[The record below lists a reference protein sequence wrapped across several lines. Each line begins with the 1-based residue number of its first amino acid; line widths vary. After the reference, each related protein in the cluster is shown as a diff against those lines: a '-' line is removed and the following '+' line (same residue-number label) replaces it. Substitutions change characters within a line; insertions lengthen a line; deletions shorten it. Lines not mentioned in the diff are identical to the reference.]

1 MTNQV
6 NPISIG
12 ERNLSCPVSGIV
24 ALQQSVDKNP
34 LICTPDTSVRDV
46 LNRMNQGSDSCAAGS
61 EPLEAKAPQ
70 RANYV
75 LIMVQQQ
82 LLGIFTERDVVKL
95 SAQEID
101 FDAVQIADVMTRNL
115 ITLPASELKDAF
127 NVLSLFRQH
136 HIRHV
141 PILDDQAHVTGVI
154 TTEGLRQSL
163 QPSTLM
169 KMRAV
174 HEVMNAQPITASPS
188 TSVMEVAEIMATHQI
203 SCVVI
208 VQTDVQDADS
218 ILYPIGIITERDI
231 VQYQTLELDLKS
243 LQAQAAMSSPLECLT
258 IEDTLWHA
266 QQFMQKLHVRRLV
279 VTDTAG
285 QLTGV
290 LTQSNMLSVL
300 NGSDMYTTLE
310 ILQDQVDQ
318 LQNERIQL
326 LQALNSTLEHQVEA
340 DAVMLQ
346 SCQTHFE
353 STFEQAAV
361 GIAHVSL
368 QGRFR
373 AVNQRFCELL
383 KYSQSELLQLSF
395 LDITHVDDREE
406 DQQLVQQ
413 LILSQKSSFSREKR
427 YLCQDF
433 SIFWGKVTVSL
444 ATSAPGEPGYFIAVV
459 EDISDRKHTEL
470 ALQQLN
476 QELEERVKFSTAAF
490 QASEHRYRSLFE
502 SAPDLLFVLN
512 KQGVIQQVN
521 MAVLERSGYAEA
533 ELLNRSLSQF
543 WVTAP
548 PLTDAQLLQI
558 LLKEGHW
565 RYTLEFRCRDGS
577 PLFVDCAYSMIT
589 DEIGVSPHILVIQR
603 DISEQTQV
611 KTALIVSE
619 ARYRSLYE
627 NTPIMLHS
635 IDQDGRMVSVSNTW
649 LTQMGYDRSE
659 VLGRASTDFLTSA
672 SQHYARDFVL
682 PQYFQTG
689 ACRDI
694 PYQWVKKNGELID
707 VLLSAIAERDTS
719 GNIIRTLAVSVDVT
733 ERNRIEVA
741 LSESE
746 ERFRLA
752 FEQAAIGMA
761 LISPAGQWLKANESL
776 CKIVGYSE
784 AELLSMTF
792 QDITHPDDVAL
803 DLKSAEQLLTG
814 EINNYHTEKRYIHK
828 QGHDVWILLSASL
841 VCQDNGLPLHFI
853 TQIQNISARK
863 VSEQQLS
870 ESLAEKSVM
879 LQEIHHRVKNN
890 LQVICSLLN
899 LQTQAN
905 PDTNIAEV
913 MQESQNRVKSMAL
926 VHENLYQSKNLSKIN
941 LETYVKEL
949 TNNLLRSY
957 RSRVSLTQINITIDN
972 IYLDID
978 TAVPCG
984 LIINE
989 LVSNALKHAFPEQS
1003 SGIITIHIQEPS
1015 NSELTLTVADNGRGM
1030 SEQVSFNNTQT
1041 LGLRMVKTLTR
1052 QISGTITI
1060 NRDSGTSFQIC
1071 FQQPAAVPAKSTSA

>member
-6 NPISIG
+6 NPISMG
-12 ERNLSCPVSGIV
+12 ERNLSCPVSGVV
-24 ALQQSVDKNP
+24 ALQQSMDKNP
-34 LICTPDTSVRDV
+34 LNCAPETSIRDV
-46 LNRMNQGSDSCAAGS
+46 LIRMNQGFESCSVGS
-61 EPLEAKAPQ
+61 GTNGSKASLSV
-70 RANYV
+70 NYM
-75 LIMVQQQ
+75 LIMVQQE
-82 LLGIFTERDVVKL
+82 LLGIFTERDVVRL

-101 FDAVQIADVMTRNL
+101 FEAVQIADVMTRKL
-115 ITLPASELKDAF
+115 ITLPISELKDAF

-136 HIRHV
+136 RIRHV
-141 PILDDQAHVTGVI
+141 PILDDQAHVAGVI
-154 TTEGLRQSL
+154 TTGGIRQSL

-174 HEVMNAQPITASPS
+174 HEVMNDQPIKTAPS
-188 TSVMEVAEIMATHQI
+188 TSVIDVAKLMSTHQI

-208 VQTDVQDADS
+208 VQTDAQDSAAS
-218 ILYPIGIITERDI
+218 LHPIGVITERDI
-231 VQYQTLELDLKS
+231 VQYQILELDLKS
-243 LQAQAAMSSPLECLT
+243 LQAQAVMSCPLECLT
-258 IEDTLWHA
+258 LKDTLWHA
-266 QQFMQKLHVRRLV
+266 QQTMEKLHVRRLV
-279 VTDTAG
+279 VTDAAG
-285 QLTGV
+285 TLAGV

-310 ILQDQVDQ
+310 VLQDQVEQ

-326 LQALNSTLEHQVEA
+326 LQALNSKLEHQVEA

-395 LDITHVDDREE
+395 LDITHVDDRVE
-406 DQQLVQQ
+406 DQRQVQQ
-413 LILSQKSSFSREKR
+413 LIQSQGSSFSREKR

-433 SIFWGKVTVSL
+433 SVFWGKVTVSL
-444 ATSAPGEPGYFIAVV
+444 ATSALGEPDYLIAVV

-470 ALQQLN
+470 SLQQLN

-512 KQGVIQQVN
+512 KQGMIQQVN

-533 ELLNRSLSQF
+533 ELLNHPLSQF

-589 DEIGVSPHILVIQR
+589 DEIGASLHILVIQR

-635 IDQDGRMVSVSNTW
+635 IDQDGKMVSVSNTW

-672 SQHYARDFVL
+672 SQHNAHDIVL

-694 PYQWVKKNGELID
+694 PYQWVKKNGELLD
-707 VLLSAIAERDTS
+707 VLLSAIAERDTN
-719 GNIIRTLAVSVDVT
+719 GKIIRTLAVSVDVT

-761 LISPAGQWLKANESL
+761 LISPSGQWLKANDSL
-776 CKIVGYSE
+776 CHIVGYSE

-792 QDITHPDDVAL
+792 QDITHPDDLAL

-814 EINNYHTEKRYIHK
+814 EISNYHTEKRYIHK

-957 RSRVSLTQINITIDN
+957 RSRVSLTQINIRIAN

-1003 SGIITIHIQEPS
+1003 SGIITIHILEQPK
-1015 NSELTLTVADNGRGM
+1015 SELTLTVADNGIGM
-1030 SEQVSFNNTQT
+1030 PEQVSFTHSKT

-1052 QISGTITI
+1052 QISGTLTV
-1060 NRDSGTSFQIC
+1060 NRESGTSFQIC
-1071 FQQPAAVPAKSTSA
+1071 FPQPAAVPAKSTSA